1 MQIKIIGAHGGVT
14 KNYHATSYL
23 IDDSLLIDAGSVA
36 QGLDI
41 DDQLKIDHILI
52 SHSHL
57 DHVKDLAFLCDN
69 CFGLKDKPFEVYTH
83 KTVRKAIKDHIFNE
97 TIWPDFSHLPTKEK
111 PTIRF
116 NDIASEEPL
125 VLGEYTV
132 TPVHVNHPG
141 DAMGFIVEK
150 GDVAVLLTLDTKAT
164 ERIWEVGKK
173 FKNLKAIFTE
183 VSFPNKLQNIADI
196 SDHHSPASMK
206 EELKKMPGEVP
217 VYLGHLKP
225 NYQEEL
231 IQEITDLGEPRL
243 HILYADDVRFTFK

>member
-97 TIWPDFSHLPTKEK
+97 TIWPDFSLLPTKEK

-116 NDIASEEPL
+116 NDIVSEEPL